1 MENGKERKNK
11 REKPGFFLD
20 FPEVGV
26 HTDFKLYCK
35 TQQRTMQAQVRFMIV
50 ELLNSKHPKNKS

>member
-1 MENGKERKNK
+1 MENETERKNK

-26 HTDFKLYCK
+26 HTAFKLYCK

-50 ELLNSKHPKNKS
+50 EMLKSQSKDKN